1 MCRVLPVQ
9 PNLEHLKNQAKDLL
23 AKLQQADPAARL
35 TDAQHA
41 LAREYGFA
49 SWPKLKAH
57 LASLT
62 PVAHVPVDSPLAGTW
77 IVDVPASRQ
86 HPANPFQS
94 ARIKIE
100 VSDDAVVFDQFVVE
114 ASGQTQHGKQTLL
127 VDGEL
132 HPIGGSG
139 YAIRA
144 EWQGAHVL
152 ATDAT
157 KDGQPAGAGRYEV
170 SQDGRTMIVTDEARD
185 QRLVL
190 ERVIADSAGKGGR

>member
-23 AKLQQADPAARL
+23 AKRQQDDPAAQL
-35 TDAQHA
+35 ADAQHD

-62 PVAHVPVDSPLAGTW
+62 PVAHVPVESPLAGTW
-77 IVDVPASRQ
+77 IVNVPASRQ

-94 ARIKIE
+94 ARITIA
-100 VSDDAVVFDQFVVE
+100 VSDAAVVFDQFVVE
-114 ASGQTQHGKQTLL
+114 ASGQTQHGKQTLR

-132 HPIGGSG
+132 HAIGGSG

-144 EWQGAHVL
+144 EWQGAQVL
-152 ATDAT
+152 ATYAT

-170 SQDGRTMIVTDEARD
+170 SRDGRSLIVTDEARD
-185 QRLVL
+185 QLLVL
-190 ERVIADSAGKGGR
+190 ERAIADSTEESGL

>member
-23 AKLQQADPAARL
+23 AKLLQDDPAAQL
-35 TDAQHA
+35 ADAQHA

-49 SWPKLKAH
+49 SWPKLKVH
-57 LASLT
+57 IESLAPVPHVMTDT
-62 PVAHVPVDSPLAGTW
+62 PMTGTW
-77 IVDVPASRQ
+77 VVNVPKSKQ
-86 HPANPFQS
+86 SPANPFQS
-94 ARIKIE
+94 ARIEIA
-100 VSDDAVVFDQFVVE
+100 VAGDAVIFDQFVVE
-114 ASGQTQHGKQTLL
+114 ASGQTQQGKQTLR
-127 VDGEL
+127 VDGAD

-144 EWQGAHVL
+144 KWQSPHVL
-152 ATDAT
+152 DTFAT

-170 SQDGRTMIVTDEARD
+170 SDDGSTLVVTDEARD

-190 ERVIADSAGKGGR
+190 ERVTDPALLRTQH